1 MMNRHPKHEE
11 NREKFNGSRSNSMKK
26 KKKKKNMRRMGGQG
40 LSLEAF
46 ANAKSNSSYF
56 NPALIKKQ
64 KEFYK
69 NSKYVNK
76 YKKSLKQQQGNPP
89 LVIRRFEEEIET
101 EYGKKEGGT
110 EYVSK
115 KENET
120 ECGSEMEN
128 GTGDDS
134 RKENETGGGIK
145 MSRNDKKKNKYG
157 ARSIFKVY
165 EMKHEDEEKARMERE
180 AIIQAKKEERE
191 KAEARR
197 KSAREKML
205 KKTLKGQPV
214 MKYRI
219 QHLLETIQGF
229 SKQT

>member
-11 NREKFNGSRSNSMKK
+11 NREKFNGSRSNSM

>member
-1 MMNRHPKHEE
+1 M
-11 NREKFNGSRSNSMKK
+11 

-64 KEFYK
+64 KEFYE

-115 KENET
+115 KEKET

-128 GTGDDS
+128 GTGDDIS
-134 RKENETGGGIK
+134 RKENETGGGSK
-145 MSRNDKKKNKYG
+145 MSRNDKKKNKYS

-191 KAEARR
+191 KAETRR

-205 KKTLKGQPV
+205 KKTRKGQPV

-219 QHLLETIQGF
+219 QHLLETIQGS

>member
-11 NREKFNGSRSNSMKK
+11 NREKFNGSRSNSM

-64 KEFYK
+64 KEFYE

-115 KENET
+115 KEKET

-128 GTGDDS
+128 GTGDDIS
-134 RKENETGGGIK
+134 RKENETGGGSK
-145 MSRNDKKKNKYG
+145 MSRNDKKKNKYS

-191 KAEARR
+191 KAETRR

-205 KKTLKGQPV
+205 KKTRKGQPV

-219 QHLLETIQGF
+219 QHLLETIQGS

>member
-1 MMNRHPKHEE
+1 MKNRYPKDEG
-11 NREKFNGSRSNSMKK
+11 NREKFNGSTSINKKKDSM

-46 ANAKSNSSYF
+46 ANAKSNSSSYF

-76 YKKSLKQQQGNPP
+76 YKKSLKQQQSNLP
-89 LVIRRFEEEIET
+89 LAIRPLEEENEFEHGDKKENET
-101 EYGKKEGGT
+101 ENGGKKHNET
-110 EYVSK
+110 EDGSK

-120 ECGSEMEN
+120 E
-128 GTGDDS
+128 D
-134 RKENETGGGIK
+134 GGK
-145 MSRNDKKKNKYG
+145 RSKNNNKKKRYG
-157 ARSIFKVY
+157 ARNLIEVY
-165 EMKHEDEEKARMERE
+165 EKKHEEEEKARRE
-180 AIIQAKKEERE
+180 KDAIIQAKKEERE

-197 KSAREKML
+197 KSVRGKML
-205 KKTLKGQPV
+205 KKTHKGQPV

-219 QHLLETIQGF
+219 EHLLETLQG
-229 SKQT
+229 SAKQT

>member
-1 MMNRHPKHEE
+1 MKNRYPKDEG
-11 NREKFNGSRSNSMKK
+11 NREKFNGSTSINKKKDSM

-46 ANAKSNSSYF
+46 ANAKSNSSSYF

-76 YKKSLKQQQGNPP
+76 YKKSLKQQQSNLP
-89 LVIRRFEEEIET
+89 LAIRPLEEENEF
-101 EYGKKEGGT
+101 EH
-110 EYVSK
+110 SD

-120 ECGSEMEN
+120 EDGSK
-128 GTGDDS
+128 
-134 RKENETGGGIK
+134 KEKETEDGGK
-145 MSRNDKKKNKYG
+145 RSKNNKKKKRYG
-157 ARSIFKVY
+157 ARNLIEVY
-165 EMKHEDEEKARMERE
+165 EKKHEEEEKARRERD

-197 KSAREKML
+197 KSVRGKML
-205 KKTLKGQPV
+205 KKTHKGQPV

-219 QHLLETIQGF
+219 EHLLETLQG
-229 SKQT
+229 SAKQT

>member
-11 NREKFNGSRSNSMKK
+11 NREKFNGSRSNSM
-26 KKKKKNMRRMGGQG
+26 KKKKNMRRMGGQG

-76 YKKSLKQQQGNPP
+76 YKKSLKQQQSNPP
-89 LVIRRFEEEIET
+89 LAIRRFKEEIET
-101 EYGKKEGGT
+101 KDGKKEREA

-115 KENET
+115 KENENET

-134 RKENETGGGIK
+134 REENETGGGSK
-145 MSRNDKKKNKYG
+145 MSKNNKKKNKYG
-157 ARSIFKVY
+157 ARSILKVY

-205 KKTLKGQPV
+205 KKTRKGQPV

-219 QHLLETIQGF
+219 QHLLETIQGS

>member
-1 MMNRHPKHEE
+1 MKNRYPKDEG
-11 NREKFNGSRSNSMKK
+11 NREKFNGSTSINKKKDSM

-46 ANAKSNSSYF
+46 ANAKSNSSSYF

-76 YKKSLKQQQGNPP
+76 YKKSLKQQQSNLP
-89 LVIRRFEEEIET
+89 LAIRPLEEENEFEHGDKENET
-101 EYGKKEGGT
+101 ENGGKKHNET
-110 EYVSK
+110 EDGSK

-120 ECGSEMEN
+120 E
-128 GTGDDS
+128 D
-134 RKENETGGGIK
+134 GGK
-145 MSRNDKKKNKYG
+145 RSKNNKKKKRYG
-157 ARSIFKVY
+157 ARNLIEVY
-165 EMKHEDEEKARMERE
+165 EKKHEEEEKARRERD

-197 KSAREKML
+197 KFARGKML
-205 KKTLKGQPV
+205 KKTHKGQPV

-219 QHLLETIQGF
+219 EHLLETLQG
-229 SKQT
+229 SAKQT

>member
-11 NREKFNGSRSNSMKK
+11 NREKFNGSRSNSM

-89 LVIRRFEEEIET
+89 LAIRRFEEEIET

-128 GTGDDS
+128 GTGDDIS
-134 RKENETGGGIK
+134 RKENETGGGSK
-145 MSRNDKKKNKYG
+145 MSRNDKKKNKYS

-191 KAEARR
+191 KAETRR

-205 KKTLKGQPV
+205 KKTRKGQPV

-219 QHLLETIQGF
+219 QHLLETIQGS

>member
-11 NREKFNGSRSNSMKK
+11 NREKFNGSRSNSMK

-69 NSKYVNK
+69 NSKYMNK

-89 LVIRRFEEEIET
+89 LAIRRFEEEIET

-128 GTGDDS
+128 GTGDGS
-134 RKENETGGGIK
+134 RKENGTGGGSK
-145 MSRNDKKKNKYG
+145 MSRNYKKKNKYG

-191 KAEARR
+191 KAETRR

-205 KKTLKGQPV
+205 KKTRKGQPV